1 MKHLETVTSI
11 RVFWL
16 LRALRR
22 LLREKK
28 GKDRLKIWK
37 FIVSLF
43 GAVTPMQP
51 ALCAETK
58 DQHKYAERC
67 KKTRFRCS
75 RMVSSR

>member
-37 FIVSLF
+37 FHRLTFWRINPNAT
-43 GAVTPMQP
+43 GP
-51 ALCAETK
+51 LCRNKGSAQVCGTLQK
-58 DQHKYAERC
+58 N
-67 KKTRFRCS
+67 S
-75 RMVSSR
+75 V